1 MSHWFGR
8 VVLCACHAH
17 HALLCALTAQVVAA
31 AALLSRYAR
40 PAAVPESAGAVEPSA
55 SVAAAGA
62 AGRSAAPV
70 SPESE
75 QMVAEHTNTGAA
87 GTITATTTT
96 AHQQQRSTVL
106 SGAVH
111 GGLMGLS
118 ASGLSP
124 HAAPFVATG
133 AASSCPGSINT
144 AGSANSASASVAA
157 VATTTTTNDAA
168 TIAPS
173 EVGYG
178 FAVPCTTTNLTNAF
192 EQIHYD
198 GSGRSAAAQGGP
210 TCAGG
215 NGASIYALPT
225 VDGSSHGGS
234 RDGALADVLF
244 AHNHMGVCVGSS
256 IIGSDGGGAAT
267 SAHHGIAAA
276 VTAAKS
282 GGNVSLLVAQ
292 QQQQQHAM
300 VTAAMAAAS
309 ASKQVQLLH
318 ELGGGDPLLLAADA
332 AYAADGLDK
341 PGTAQVRQQ
350 QEQRQCNLVHIA
362 LQ

>member
-1 MSHWFGR
+1 
-8 VVLCACHAH
+8 V
-17 HALLCALTAQVVAA
+17 TAQVVAA

-55 SVAAAGA
+55 SVEAAGA
-62 AGRSAAPV
+62 AGCSAAPV

-133 AASSCPGSINT
+133 EASSCPGSINT

-157 VATTTTTNDAA
+157 VATTTTTTTDAA

-198 GSGRSAAAQGGP
+198 GSGRSAAARGSL

-225 VDGSSHGGS
+225 VDGSSHGGG
-234 RDGALADVLF
+234 RDGVLADVLF
-244 AHNHMGVCVGSS
+244 AHDHMGVCVGSS

-292 QQQQQHAM
+292 QQQQQQQHHAM

-309 ASKQVQLLH
+309 ASQQVQLLH